1 MLPKSKSVVKMSS
14 DVSVELYTLDQ
25 HTSLFEKK
33 PLLSIL
39 SIESPSQSEEDRGG
53 QQMSP

>member
-14 DVSVELYTLDQ
+14 DVSIELYTLDQ

-39 SIESPSQSEEDRGG
+39 SIESPSRSEEDRGG

>member
-25 HTSLFEKK
+25 HASLFEKK

-39 SIESPSQSEEDRGG
+39 SIESPSRSEEDRGG